1 MKVIILLVL
10 VILFGLGDRVIA
22 EELEADR
29 EATQTMFAS
38 AAEKANLSV
47 WAFET
52 LHQLLKEAP
61 MRPDLRARA
70 LTLLSD
76 GRNWIVEGTEL
87 MTEAYMATI
96 TATESAAKTLA
107 VELERCREGREP
119 NASLEGLPSAY

>member
-1 MKVIILLVL
+1 MKLAVLVL
-10 VILFGLGDRVIA
+10 VILCGLGGRVVA

-29 EATQTMFAS
+29 ERTQALFAA
-38 AAEKANLSV
+38 AAEKAKLSV

-61 MRPDLRARA
+61 MRPDVRARA

-76 GRNWIVEGTEL
+76 GQNWTVEGAEL

-96 TATESAAKTLA
+96 AAMGSAAKTLA
-107 VELERCREGREP
+107 VELERCQESR
-119 NASLEGLPSAY
+119 

>member
-1 MKVIILLVL
+1 MKVAVLVL
-10 VILFGLGDRVIA
+10 VILCGLGGRVVA

-29 EATQTMFAS
+29 ERTQALFVA
-38 AAEKANLSV
+38 AAEKAKLSV

-61 MRPDLRARA
+61 MRPDVRARA

-76 GRNWIVEGTEL
+76 GQNWTVEGAEL

-96 TATESAAKTLA
+96 TEIGSAAKTLA
-107 VELERCREGREP
+107 VELEQCQQNCEP
-119 NASLEGLPSAY
+119 NASLERLP

>member
-10 VILFGLGDRVIA
+10 VILFGLGGRVIA

-38 AAEKANLSV
+38 AAQKAKLSV
-47 WAFET
+47 SAFET

-61 MRPDLRARA
+61 MRPDVRARA

-96 TATESAAKTLA
+96 TATDSAAKTLA
-107 VELERCREGREP
+107 VELERCRESREP
-119 NASLEGLPSAY
+119 NASLEGPPSAY